1 MQQSCIVVVLQ
12 TMKFKI
18 NWDAL
23 GIVASVACAIHCA
36 LLPLFLS
43 SLPLFGVNIIENIQF
58 EYFMIGLAF
67 LLGTYALY
75 HGFKKHHHSWWP
87 VALFTAGILLL
98 LLKVNFH
105 QLEWVLLVPSVG
117 FIVVAHYLNFKLCR
131 KHDHAHNDDCSH

>member
-1 MQQSCIVVVLQ
+1 
-12 TMKFKI
+12 MKFKI

-36 LLPLFLS
+36 LLPLFVS

-131 KHDHAHNDDCSH
+131 KHDHAHSDDCSH

>member
-1 MQQSCIVVVLQ
+1 MQQSCIDVILQ
-12 TMKFKI
+12 LMKIKI

-43 SLPLFGVNIIENIQF
+43 SLPLFGVNIIENIHF

-67 LLGTYALY
+67 ILGTYALY

-87 VALFTAGILLL
+87 VILFTAGILLL
-98 LLKVNFH
+98 ILKVNFH
-105 QLEWVLLVPSVG
+105 QLEWVLLIPSVG
-117 FIVVAHYLNFKLCR
+117 CIVVAHFLNFRLCR
-131 KHDHAHNDDCSH
+131 KHDHAHSDDCSH

>member
-1 MQQSCIVVVLQ
+1 
-12 TMKFKI
+12 MKLKI

-58 EYFMIGLAF
+58 EYFMIVLAF
-67 LLGTYALY
+67 ILGTYALY

-87 VALFTAGILLL
+87 VILFTVGILVLV
-98 LLKVNFH
+98 LKVNFH
-105 QLEWVLLVPSVG
+105 QLEWILLIPSVG
-117 FIVVAHYLNFKLCR
+117 FIVFAHYLNFKLCR
-131 KHDHAHNDDCSH
+131 KHDHAHSDDCSH